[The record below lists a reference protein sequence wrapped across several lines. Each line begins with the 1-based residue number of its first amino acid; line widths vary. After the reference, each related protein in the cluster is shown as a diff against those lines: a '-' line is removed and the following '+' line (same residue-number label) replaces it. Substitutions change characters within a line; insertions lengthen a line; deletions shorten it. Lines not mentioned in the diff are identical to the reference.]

1 MSLKNT
7 LKNNLVGVIGAGG
20 FGTAIANLLAHHADV
35 LLYVR
40 KKEVADLIDKTRV
53 AAGQILAPNVIPTT
67 SLEDITKYCKVIF
80 PIIPSQGFSE
90 LLQQLSPLLHK
101 DHILIHGIKGLD
113 VKWPNR
119 SDDPLATLPQLTR
132 GQVKT
137 ISELITAE
145 TQVTQVGCIAGPNLA
160 AELAQGQ
167 LAAVVVASTSNMVMK
182 IGQKLLKND
191 NFQVYTNNDI
201 LGVELCGA
209 LKNIIAIGAGCL
221 SGLGYGENA
230 KAFLISRGLVEMVHI
245 GKAMGASVQPFL
257 GLAGIGDLVAT
268 CSTKLSRNYTVG
280 YRLAQGETLS
290 QILQGSHLTAEGVY
304 TVKVI
309 RSLIPHYKMRA
320 PITEM
325 MYRILFEGLSVQAAI
340 NYLMRYPLDVD
351 VDFI

>member
-1 MSLKNT
+1 MSSKNT
-7 LKNNLVGVIGAGG
+7 SNNLVGVIGAGG

-40 KKEVADLIDKTRV
+40 KKEVADLIDRTRV
-53 AAGQILAPNVIPTT
+53 SAGQILAPNVIPTT
-67 SLEDITKYCKVIF
+67 SLEDVTKYCKVIF
-80 PIIPSQGFSE
+80 PIIPSQGFRQ
-90 LLQQLSPLLHK
+90 LLQQLSPLLCQ

-113 VKWPNR
+113 VRWSHN
-119 SDDPLATLPQLTR
+119 SDNDHLETLPELTR
-132 GQVKT
+132 DQVKT
-137 ISELITAE
+137 MSELITAE
-145 TQVTQVGCIAGPNLA
+145 TKVTQVGCIAGPNLA
-160 AELAQGQ
+160 TELAQGQ
-167 LAAVVVASTSNMVMK
+167 LAAVVVASTSKIVMK
-182 IGQKLLKND
+182 TGQKLLRND

-268 CSTKLSRNYTVG
+268 CSTKVSRNYTVG

-290 QILQGSHLTAEGVY
+290 QILNTTHLTAEGVY

-309 RSLIPHYKMRA
+309 RSLIPYYKMRA

-325 MYRILFEGLSVQAAI
+325 MYRILFEGLSVQGAI
-340 NYLMRYPLDVD
+340 NYLMRYPFNID